1 MAGATAD
8 GSDPVISSF
17 LDGMADRDLPRRRA
31 ERRLRRR
38 EQEERDE
45 LVSLR
50 RELQVAKQ
58 RLATAAGG
66 EAAAAA
72 ILAGNAPAEVVAAA
86 QAKLGEAEAA
96 LGGRRESAP
105 RRATDD
111 GDGGESAAPVRWWLR
126 PLPRLCMLL
135 LLQPGVQIAVVLCS
149 EGLLTDTALPLCPL
163 LLGVAQ
169 WEVGFR
175 IASCLLSLHGLRAWL
190 EPTSLAS
197 VDGSGGGGEARVGA
211 GRAQLQVL
219 REQGPS
225 YAMSIVH
232 AALVSYRGVHH
243 ALGRWLCSGVFVRPF
258 WLELASVAQCSF

>member
-135 LLQPGVQIAVVLCS
+135 LLQAVQIAVVLCS

>member
-1 MAGATAD
+1 MAGATD

-135 LLQPGVQIAVVLCS
+135 LLQAGVQIAVVLCS